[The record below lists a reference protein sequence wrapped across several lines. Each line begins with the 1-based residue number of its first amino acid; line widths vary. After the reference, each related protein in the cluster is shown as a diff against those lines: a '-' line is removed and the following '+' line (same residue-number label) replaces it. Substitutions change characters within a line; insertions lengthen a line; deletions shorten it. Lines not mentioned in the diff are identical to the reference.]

1 MKNILRIGAYL
12 LAALL
17 IMNAEG
23 LAWQMEPTPTK
34 NCGIV
39 IDHESFLQRLE
50 DKASPSIAAYMSDSV
65 HERIAHHIYGCE
77 GDKDVCSKPD
87 GSGPVA
93 PAAVIAGT
101 EWNDN
106 PPFYLK
112 QSSLNAC
119 QDAINKEESIQLPK
133 KSVCWAKLMK
143 DAEKKAKTGVKYD
156 FASGAALVLR
166 VHYGDLQFLH
176 SMASQDGEDPAF
188 TRQRVLMWA
197 EFTWRVATGDF
208 VLGTRLAQTNIEGM
222 SSLFSSGWSVQ
233 QLFTLG
239 DPTYRRQIK
248 DVAFGSLLHMISDSF
263 ALSHTDRVES
273 TGDTCKGFPDVYE
286 PGRIRNFHS
295 YARQDHKKHG
305 KEDTQDALE
314 LHFAAVGPNVV
325 EIGKGL
331 LSLYQKQMKW
341 NEVKSFF
348 ECIFALDESAA
359 PASPGLLYSA
369 E

>member
-1 MKNILRIGAYL
+1 MKRILCIWASL
-12 LAALL
+12 FAALL
-17 IMNAEG
+17 LPCADG
-23 LAWQMEPTPTK
+23 FAWQMEPTPTK
-34 NCGIV
+34 NCGVV
-39 IDHESFLQRLE
+39 IDHESLIQRLQ
-50 DKASPSIAAYMSDSV
+50 DRASPTVAAFMSDSV

-77 GDKDVCSKPD
+77 GDKDTCSKPD
-87 GSGPVA
+87 GAGSAA
-93 PAAVIAGT
+93 PPAVIAGT

-112 QSSLNAC
+112 QSSIDAC
-119 QDAINKEESIQLPK
+119 QDAITREEAIQLPK

-143 DAEKKAKTGVKYD
+143 DAEKKAKSGMKYD
-156 FASGAALVLR
+156 YASGAALALR

-197 EFTWRVATGDF
+197 EFTWKVATGDF
-208 VLGTRLAQTNIEGM
+208 VLGTRLDQTSIEGM
-222 SSLFSSGWSVQ
+222 SLLFSNGWSVQ

-248 DVAFGSLLHMISDSF
+248 EVAFGSLLHMISDSF

-295 YARQDHKKHG
+295 YALQDHKKHG
-305 KEDTQDALE
+305 EEDTQDALE
-314 LHFAAVGPNVV
+314 LHFAEVGPNVV
-325 EIGKGL
+325 EIGKAL
-331 LSLYQKQMKW
+331 LPLYKQQIKW
-341 NEVKSFF
+341 GEIKPLF
-348 ECIFALDESAA
+348 ECIFALDETVTPAA
-359 PASPGLLYSA
+359 AGALYSA
-369 E
+369 D